1 MYEDQCGEFICG
13 YWGLQGVNC
22 IILFTCNYSNKVAS
36 EIALH
41 HEEEIYFVDSIHDCF
56 ILFYQQANFP
66 SPILR
71 PGEVY
76 QQVTVYRFGVKP

>member
-1 MYEDQCGEFICG
+1 MKISVENLYVDIGAYRELTAF
-13 YWGLQGVNC
+13 
-22 IILFTCNYSNKVAS
+22 VAS
-36 EIALH
+36 EIAPH
-41 HEEEIYFVDSIHDCF
+41 HEEEIYLVDSIHDCF

>member
-22 IILFTCNYSNKVAS
+22 ICSHYSDKVAS
-36 EIALH
+36 EIAPH

-56 ILFYQQANFP
+56 ILFYQ
-66 SPILR
+66 
-71 PGEVY
+71 
-76 QQVTVYRFGVKP
+76 